1 MSDALIIQALQMELS
16 HFANRQSDPL
26 VQSRCLTVLSL
37 LEKAVERDTPTVRE
51 DLANSVEQLEQA
63 LRDKRRSIDPYNF
76 LSLAPLTI
84 TNAKARFAKPI
95 VLSPRR

>member
-1 MSDALIIQALQMELS
+1 MLDAFIIQALQIELS

-37 LEKAVERDTPTVRE
+37 LDKTIERDTPTARE

-63 LRDKRRSIDPYNF
+63 LRGKRR
-76 LSLAPLTI
+76 
-84 TNAKARFAKPI
+84 
-95 VLSPRR
+95 

>member
-1 MSDALIIQALQMELS
+1 MLDAFIIQALQIELS

-37 LEKAVERDTPTVRE
+37 LDKTIERDTPTARE

-63 LRDKRRSIDPYNF
+63 LRGKRRSIDPYIF
-76 LSLAPLTI
+76 LSLA
-84 TNAKARFAKPI
+84 AHDDRQC
-95 VLSPRR
+95 